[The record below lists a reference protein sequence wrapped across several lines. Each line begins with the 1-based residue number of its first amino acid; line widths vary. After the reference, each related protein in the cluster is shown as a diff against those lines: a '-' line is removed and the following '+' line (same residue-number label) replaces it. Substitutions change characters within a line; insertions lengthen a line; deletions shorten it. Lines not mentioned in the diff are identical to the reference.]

1 MLNKFSKS
9 EQILIFTGL
18 ILVLIVLVI
27 IEGWFVTY
35 LWNWL
40 MPTIFGLTTI
50 TLWQG
55 VGIFVLCD
63 ILFKSTGYNSSK
75 RS

>member
-1 MLNKFSKS
+1 MLNKLSKG
-9 EQILIFTGL
+9 EKALIFIGL

-27 IEGWFVTY
+27 IEGWIVAY

-50 TLWQG
+50 TPWQG
-55 VGIFVLCD
+55 VGILVLCNT
-63 ILFKSTGYNSSK
+63 LFNPISYNSSK
-75 RS
+75 KS

>member
-1 MLNKFSKS
+1 MFNKFSKS

-27 IEGWFVTY
+27 IEGWFVVY

-40 MPTIFGLTTI
+40 MPTVFGLTTI

-55 VGIFVLCD
+55 VGIFVLCNM
-63 ILFKSTGYNSSK
+63 LFKSTGYNSSK

>member
-1 MLNKFSKS
+1 MLNKLSKS

-27 IEGWFVTY
+27 IEGWFVAY

-40 MPTIFGLTTI
+40 MPTIFWTY
-50 TLWQG
+50 
-55 VGIFVLCD
+55 
-63 ILFKSTGYNSSK
+63 YNYSLA
-75 RS
+75 RSRNFCLV

>member
-9 EQILIFTGL
+9 EQILIFTEL

-27 IEGWFVTY
+27 IEGWFVAY

-40 MPTIFGLTTI
+40 MPIIFGLTTI

-55 VGIFVLCD
+55 VGIFVLYN
-63 ILFKSTGYNSSK
+63 ILFKSTSYNSSK

>member
-1 MLNKFSKS
+1 MFNKFSKS

-27 IEGWFVTY
+27 IEGWFVAY

-50 TLWQG
+50 TPWQG
-55 VGIFVLCD
+55 VGIFVLCNM
-63 ILFKSTGYNSSK
+63 LFKSTGYNSSK

>member
-27 IEGWFVTY
+27 IEGWFVAY
-35 LWNWL
+35 LWNWV

-55 VGIFVLCD
+55 VGIFVLCNM
-63 ILFKSTGYNSSK
+63 LFKSTGYNSSK

>member
-1 MLNKFSKS
+1 MLNRLSSGEKVLV
-9 EQILIFTGL
+9 LIGL

-27 IEGWFVTY
+27 IEGWVVAL

-50 TLWQG
+50 TTWQG
-55 VGIFVLCD
+55 VGILVLCNT
-63 ILFKSTGYNSSK
+63 LFKSHSTSVKKDN
-75 RS
+75 

>member
-18 ILVLIVLVI
+18 ILVLIILVI
-27 IEGWFVTY
+27 IEGWFVAY

-40 MPTIFGLTTI
+40 MPTIFGLNTI
-50 TLWQG
+50 TP
-55 VGIFVLCD
+55 
-63 ILFKSTGYNSSK
+63 
-75 RS
+75 

>member
-27 IEGWFVTY
+27 IEGWFVAY

-50 TLWQG
+50 TPRQG
-55 VGIFVLCD
+55 VGIFVLCNM
-63 ILFKSTGYNSSK
+63 LFKSTGYNSSK
-75 RS
+75 KS

>member
-18 ILVLIVLVI
+18 VLVLIVLVI
-27 IEGWFVTY
+27 IEGWFVAY

-40 MPTIFGLTTI
+40 MPAIFGLTTI
-50 TLWQG
+50 TP
-55 VGIFVLCD
+55 
-63 ILFKSTGYNSSK
+63 
-75 RS
+75 

>member
-1 MLNKFSKS
+1 MLNKFSKG
-9 EQILIFTGL
+9 ELTLIIIGL

-27 IEGWFVTY
+27 IEGWFVAY

-40 MPTIFGLTTI
+40 MPAIFGLTTI
-50 TLWQG
+50 TPWQG
-55 VGIFVLCD
+55 VGIFVLCNT
-63 ILFKSTGYNSSK
+63 LFKSTNYNSSK

>member
-27 IEGWFVTY
+27 IEGWFVAY
-35 LWNWL
+35 LWNWF

-55 VGIFVLCD
+55 VGIFVLCNM
-63 ILFKSTGYNSSK
+63 LFKSTGYNSSK